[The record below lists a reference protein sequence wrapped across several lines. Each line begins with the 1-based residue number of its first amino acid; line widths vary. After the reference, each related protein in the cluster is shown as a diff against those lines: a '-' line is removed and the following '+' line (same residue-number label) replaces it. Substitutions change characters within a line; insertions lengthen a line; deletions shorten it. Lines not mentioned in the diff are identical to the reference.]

1 MTAREFDPLRLD
13 VAVFA
18 KEAGQLDGRWPLRSL
33 ERVASST
40 VAGDGVAEEVEV
52 RWSARGE
59 RRSAHGGEAQIRL
72 HLQANAQ
79 VLQECQRCLSPV
91 RVPLSIERS
100 FLFVHGEDTAARLD
114 ADSEDDVLALTRSLD
129 VRELVEDELL
139 LAMPLVPR
147 HELCPEPLKVPASAD
162 EHTTDFVQPNPFAAL
177 EALKRSRL
185 N

>member
-13 VAVFA
+13 VAAFA
-18 KEAGQLDGRWPLRSL
+18 KEAGQLDGRWPLHSL
-33 ERVASST
+33 ERAASST
-40 VAGDGVAEEVEV
+40 VADDGVVEEADV

-59 RRSAHGGEAQIRL
+59 RRSVGGGQAQIWL

-79 VLQECQRCLSPV
+79 VLQECQRCLNPV
-91 RVPLSIERS
+91 CVALSIERS
-100 FLFVHGEDTAARLD
+100 FLFVHGEDAAARLD

-129 VRELVEDELL
+129 LRELVEDELL

-147 HELCPEPLKVPASAD
+147 HELCPEPLKISVNAD
-162 EHTTDFVQPNPFAAL
+162 EPPSDLVEPNPFTVL
-177 EALKRSRL
+177 ETLKRSRL